1 MRRPVIG
8 MMLGAALIAVAAAAS
23 ACGGAAPAENKA
35 AADEVTAM
43 WVKAFNAGD
52 ATALAALY
60 AEDARSTPP
69 AGPPA
74 VGRTQIETYWRD
86 DLKTGGEVT
95 KLTAD
100 GSVAQGDLLQVS
112 GSYGV
117 TSKDGVSLAKGQYD
131 QLWKRDNGQWK
142 VLSEMWRIDP
152 ASQRDPEF
160 AGRLESQ
167 WTGAYNAGNAPA
179 LAALYNDDAVLST
192 RPSGS
197 IEGKEA
203 IEYFW
208 KEDFGE
214 GKPTTK
220 LALTDVYLAG
230 DMAHLEGQYE
240 VADKGKVTKGHYVQL
255 WMQDGDA
262 WRIHREVWW
271 Q

>member
-1 MRRPVIG
+1 MRTRAIG
-8 MMLGAALIAVAAAAS
+8 MIGAVMIVALAAAV
-23 ACGGAAPAENKA
+23 GGCAGAPAENKA
-35 AADEVTAM
+35 AADDVTAV
-43 WVKAFNAGD
+43 WAKTFNSGD

-60 AEDARSTPP
+60 ADDARSTPP
-69 AGPPA
+69 GGPPA
-74 VGRTQIETYWRD
+74 IGRTQIETYWRD
-86 DLKTGGEVT
+86 DLKAGGEVT

-100 GSVAQGDLLQVS
+100 SSIAQGDLLQVS

-117 TSKDGVSLAKGQYD
+117 TTKDGVIMARGQYD
-131 QLWKRDNGQWK
+131 QLWRRDNGQWK
-142 VLSEMWRIDP
+142 VQSEMWRIDP
-152 ASQRDPEF
+152 SSQRDPEL

-167 WTGAYNAGNAPA
+167 WTSAYNAGNASA
-179 LAALYNDDAVLST
+179 LAALYNKDAVLST

-197 IEGKEA
+197 VEGKDA

-230 DMAHLEGQYE
+230 DLAHLEGEYE
-240 VADKGKVTKGHYVQL
+240 VVDKRAVTKGHYVQL

>member
-1 MRRPVIG
+1 MIGAVIVAF
-8 MMLGAALIAVAAAAS
+8 AAIVS
-23 ACGGAAPAENKA
+23 GCTGGPPAENKA
-35 AADEVTAM
+35 AADELTAI
-43 WVKAFNAGD
+43 WAKAFNSGD
-52 ATALAALY
+52 AAALAALY
-60 AEDARSTPP
+60 ADDARSTPP
-69 AGPPA
+69 GGPPA

-100 GSVAQGDLLQVS
+100 GSMAQGNLLHVS
-112 GSYGV
+112 GAYDV
-117 TSKDGVSLAKGQYD
+117 TAKGGMTLARGQYD

-142 VLSEMWRIDP
+142 VQSEMWRIDP
-152 ASQRDPEF
+152 TSQRDPEL
-160 AGRLESQ
+160 ASQLESQ
-167 WTGAYNAGNAPA
+167 WTNAYNAGNASA
-179 LAALYNDDAVLST
+179 LAALYNNDAVLST

-203 IEYFW
+203 IEFFW
-208 KEDFGE
+208 KDDFGT

-230 DMAHLEGQYE
+230 DMAHLEGEYE
-240 VADKGKVTKGHYVQL
+240 VKDKNNVTKGHYVQL
-255 WMQDGDA
+255 WMQDGEA